1 MKQSKENRKSA
12 CQSAFEER
20 ECSSL
25 TCGGRP
31 SWSYWRETLGV
42 RPFKRVDILWTLFF
56 RQPRISS
63 LIAEPWDTSFFY
75 LDEFV
80 KRNCWGRLIVVV
92 DYLLRTAL
100 RCLAL
105 TSHDRGGRFF
115 SKDEMV
121 DEMTRQMTWKEFWA
135 SWSWPADRIWRWL
148 LRRKKLVA
156 PKRHDIS

>member
-1 MKQSKENRKSA
+1 MSECIWGERVFISDVRRSSQLIVLAGNLGCASVQESWHFMN
-12 CQSAFEER
+12 AFLPAA
-20 ECSSL
+20 SHL
-25 TCGGRP
+25 V
-31 SWSYWRETLGV
+31 SYCRAL
-42 RPFKRVDILWTLFF
+42 RHL
-56 RQPRISS
+56 
-63 LIAEPWDTSFFY
+63 FFY

-121 DEMTRQMTWKEFWA
+121 DEMTIQMTWKEFW
-135 SWSWPADRIWRWL
+135 SSCSWPADRIWRWL